1 MSSSNKSRSKTIHY
15 KNLVFTNHAYGRSLS
30 RSITKENIYQTVNT
44 PNQKITLP
52 DNKFKF
58 IKEINDRQIQIIAT
72 KLPNSQQWL
81 IVSVWVRGEA
91 DRPSLIWQILSL
103 PFKLGWLML
112 KILLSIIKK
121 LLACV
126 TIT

>member
-1 MSSSNKSRSKTIHY
+1 MSSSNKSRSQTLRY
-15 KNLVFTNHAYGRSLS
+15 KNLVFTNHAYQRSLS
-30 RSITKENIYQTVNT
+30 RSITKENIFQTVNN
-44 PNQKITLP
+44 PSQKIALP
-52 DNKFKF
+52 DNKVKF
-58 IKEINDRQIQIIAT
+58 IKKINDRQIQIIAT
-72 KLPNSQQWL
+72 KLPDSQQWL

-91 DRPSLIWQILSL
+91 DQPSLVWQILSL